1 MNIYYGSQ
9 SGNCEEIAR
18 ILQYRIKDE
27 CQLVVSCNPLNSF
40 ASSLSND
47 LSNNQKVSTVFIITS
62 TYGNGE
68 SPFNANQFERILKN
82 RNLPTNQFEWFQYAV
97 LALGDSN
104 YNLFCNF
111 GKLVDRRIQ
120 QNKGKRIMELV
131 CIDDVSDLEEQ
142 VNKWCDRVIDYIH
155 SIQS

>member
-1 MNIYYGSQ
+1 
-9 SGNCEEIAR
+9 
-18 ILQYRIKDE
+18 
-27 CQLVVSCNPLNSF
+27 VVPCKPLNSF

-47 LSNNQKVSTVFIITS
+47 LSNNQILSTIFIITS

-82 RNLPTNQFEWFQYAV
+82 RNLPMNKFEWVQYAV
-97 LALGDSN
+97 LALGNSN

-120 QNKGKRIMELV
+120 QNKGKQIMELV
-131 CIDDVSDLEEQ
+131 CIDDISDSEEQ

-155 SIQS
+155 SFT